1 MSLSD
6 TSRPSSAEMT
16 RIGSF
21 RAAWAALFGAPEC
34 KRVFWPVVSGTS
46 EGKPV
51 GLVGR
56 IFFAM
61 GHAGPGRTFFA
72 MGPAG
77 LCRTFFAFGLA
88 GLVGGCFQ
96 PLYAEH
102 PLPVG
107 AAGNPGVAGQLRAV
121 DVAAIDAPAGSRLAR
136 VSVNVRNELIY
147 DLTGGGGGFSP
158 THRLD
163 VKLVATQLQ
172 VIVDINTARPD
183 VNNYGIDSTYTLTE
197 LATGRVVVKG
207 QTFARVSYNIPGQ
220 EQRFAGE
227 RGLRDAENRA
237 AKEIAENIRSR
248 LASFFVAGT

>member
-1 MSLSD
+1 MLSSD
-6 TSRPSSAEMT
+6 TSPRMRT
-16 RIGSF
+16 RQPVAPLG
-21 RAAWAALFGAPEC
+21 RAFFALGLAVLSRAFFAL
-34 KRVFWPVVSGTS
+34 RLTS
-46 EGKPV
+46 
-51 GLVGR
+51 VGR
-56 IFFAM
+56 AFFA
-61 GHAGPGRTFFA
+61 
-72 MGPAG
+72 
-77 LCRTFFAFGLA
+77 LGLA
-88 GLVGGCFQ
+88 GLVAGCFQ

-107 AAGNPGVAGQLRAV
+107 AAGNPGIVGQLRAV

-172 VIVDINTARPD
+172 IIVDINTARPD

-237 AKEIAENIRSR
+237 AKEIAENIRTR